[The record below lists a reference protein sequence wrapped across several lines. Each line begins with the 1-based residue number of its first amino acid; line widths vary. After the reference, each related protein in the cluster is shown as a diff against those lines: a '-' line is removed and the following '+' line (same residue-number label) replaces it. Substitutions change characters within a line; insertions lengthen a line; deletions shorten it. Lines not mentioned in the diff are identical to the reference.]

1 MLDAK
6 SFEKAMKNS
15 EFVLFKIAEAKAGD
29 NIIVIGDSESYQ
41 NDLLFCHCAKK
52 HGINA
57 MRIDLEIY
65 GGEEGYDNLPIMEP
79 LRQAIFAADISF
91 MTTPQ
96 VKTSFSHFLGSQTAG
111 DTSLTGAGKRYIFE
125 ICGLDKWDLNEEE
138 VMLNRKR
145 ANALYSW
152 LKKAEEVHVT
162 TPKGTDFKVK
172 VGNEPDGMYPV
183 LGIIPFYSEV
193 AIVPKIGTANGVVVS
208 DGASER
214 TYNQRC
220 FPIRP
225 NIPGYR
231 ELNREPMKM
240 VYENSVLV
248 EYSGDPVQVERFD
261 TLMEKVNPK
270 PNLCDELGLV
280 TTTSAENNIY
290 GWKVD
295 ESHQRHCVHVAIGNN
310 SNRKEIIHSTEHVD
324 FDVHNPIVKVDGK
337 VIYDGE
343 KFNDELI
350 FSMAD

>member
-1 MLDAK
+1 MVIYKDITKIRENAA
-6 SFEKAMKNS
+6 FI
-15 EFVLFKIAEAKAGD
+15 LFDLAEAKPGD
-29 NIIVIGDSESYQ
+29 NVVIITDSEAYS
-41 NDLLFCHCAKK
+41 NARALCDCAKE
-52 HGINA
+52 HGVHCFIV
-57 MRIDLEIY
+57 DVDSY
-65 GGEEGYDNLPIMEP
+65 GGPEGYDNIPIMEP
-79 LRQAIFAADISF
+79 LRQAILHADITF

-96 VKTSFSHFLGSQTAG
+96 IKTGFSTYLGSQDVGDESLLGKSKRFTLEAG
-111 DTSLTGAGKRYIFE
+111 GMEA
-125 ICGLDKWDLNEEE
+125 WDLNRAEI
-138 VMLNRKR
+138 LRNRSRALALHKWLQRAKEIHITTKR
-145 ANALYSW
+145 
-152 LKKAEEVHVT
+152 
-162 TPKGTDFKVK
+162 GTDLICRIGDDV
-172 VGNEPDGMYPV
+172 DASYPV
-183 LGIIPFYSEV
+183 MGIIPFYSEV

-248 EYSGDPVQVERFD
+248 EYSGDPLQVERFD

-324 FDVHNPIVKVDGK
+324 FDVHNPVVKVDGK
-337 VIYDGE
+337 VIYDGK